1 MQTYRGIGTMTGTSM
16 DGLDLVCCRYEVE
29 GDQYQFSVEHSDH
42 VPFDARW
49 HTRLSHLH
57 RQNAETF
64 AKTHVYFGHWL
75 GQKIRA
81 FADAIDGKLDFV
93 AVHGQTIF
101 HQPEKTFTF
110 QLGDGETIAAYLD
123 WPLVCNFR
131 NKDVALQ
138 GEGAPLIVL
147 GEQAL
152 FADYQL
158 FLNLGGICN
167 LTYRTRAF
175 DVCPCNG
182 VLNEVFQAA
191 FPERDAGYDRDG
203 LMAEE
208 GALDVDLL
216 HALNQLPYYRRR
228 PPKSLGR
235 EWAEK
240 QVMPLLRAADCAGE
254 DLLHTFCVHIAQQVA
269 YATEKI
275 GATDQPMLITGGG
288 RHHHFLLRQIRQH
301 LAPLGV
307 EVPDPKDH
315 AWVDYKEAIVFGFL
329 GLRTLLG
336 KPTTLARTTGAKH
349 DVVTGSI
356 HLPPQGGMAFLRG

>member
-1 MQTYRGIGTMTGTSM
+1 MTGTSM
-16 DGLDLVCCRYEVE
+16 DGLDLVCCRYAVEGERYHFEVE
-29 GDQYQFSVEHSDH
+29 RVAH
-42 VPFDARW
+42 VPYEQRW
-49 HTRLSHLH
+49 RVRLSHLH
-57 RQNAETF
+57 HQDAETF
-64 AKTHVYFGHWL
+64 AKTHIYFGHWL

-81 FADAIDGKLDFV
+81 FADQLESPPDYA

-123 WPLVCNFR
+123 RPLVSNFR
-131 NKDVALQ
+131 NKDVAMQ

-167 LTYRTRAF
+167 LSFRERAF

-182 VLNEVFQAA
+182 VLNAVFQAA
-191 FPERDAGYDRDG
+191 FTEVEEGYDRDG
-203 LMAEE
+203 LMAANGQLDEE
-208 GALDVDLL
+208 LL
-216 HALNQLPYYRRR
+216 AALNQLPYYRRR

-235 EWAEK
+235 EWVEAHI
-240 QVMPLLRAADCAGE
+240 MPLLHRSDRPAE
-254 DLLHTFCVHIAQQVA
+254 DLLHTCCVHIAQQVA

-275 GATDQPMLITGGG
+275 GAQGQPMLITGGG
-288 RHHHFLLRQIRQH
+288 RHHRLLLDQIRQH

-307 EVPDPKDH
+307 AVPDPKDH

-356 HLPPQGGMAFLRG
+356 HLPPTGKFAFW

>member
-1 MQTYRGIGTMTGTSM
+1 MTGTSM
-16 DGLDLVCCRYEVE
+16 DGLDLVCCQYTVE
-29 GDQYQFSVEHSDH
+29 GERYNFQVEQAAH
-42 VPFDARW
+42 VPFDRRW
-49 HTRLSHLH
+49 RSRLSHLH
-57 RQNAETF
+57 TQSAETF

-75 GQKIRA
+75 GQQIRA
-81 FADAIDGKLDFV
+81 FVDAHGLAPDFV

-123 WPLVCNFR
+123 WPLVSNFR

-147 GEQAL
+147 GEQSL

-167 LTYRTRAF
+167 LTYRERAF

-182 VLNEVFQAA
+182 VLNEVFKAA
-191 FPERDAGYDRDG
+191 FAEGDEGYDRDG
-203 LMAEE
+203 LRAAEGYLDE
-208 GALDVDLL
+208 DLLAALDD
-216 HALNQLPYYRRR
+216 LPYYRRR

-235 EWAEK
+235 EWADAY
-240 QVMPLLRAADCAGE
+240 VMPLLRRTPRPVE
-254 DLLHTFCVHIAQQVA
+254 DLLHTFCVHIARQIA

-275 GATDQPMLITGGG
+275 GARDQGMLITGGG
-288 RHHHFLLRQIRQH
+288 RHHHFLLEQIRQH

-307 EVPDPKDH
+307 EVPDPEDI

-336 KPTTLARTTGAKH
+336 LPTTLARTTGARH

-356 HLPPQGGMAFLRG
+356 HLPPRGQTAFLR

>member
-1 MQTYRGIGTMTGTSM
+1 MRVYRGIGTMTGTSM
-16 DGLDLVCCRYEVE
+16 DGLDLVCCRYEVD
-29 GDQYQFSVEHSDH
+29 GDQYRFAVERFAH
-42 VPFDARW
+42 VPYDQRW
-49 HTRLSHLH
+49 RIRLSHLH
-57 RQNAETF
+57 HQNAETF

-75 GQKIRA
+75 GQNIREFVDQLA
-81 FADAIDGKLDFV
+81 TPPDFV

-131 NKDVALQ
+131 NKDVAMQ

-152 FADYQL
+152 FAEHQL

-167 LTYRTRAF
+167 LTYRERAF

-182 VLNEVFQAA
+182 VLNEVFKAA
-191 FPERDAGYDRDG
+191 FPEVEAGYDRDG
-203 LMAEE
+203 LMAAE
-208 GALDVDLL
+208 GKLDQDLL
-216 HALNQLPYYRRR
+216 DALNQLPYYRRR

-235 EWAEK
+235 EWAE
-240 QVMPLLRAADCAGE
+240 QHIMPRLHQADGSAE
-254 DLLHTFCVHIAQQVA
+254 DLLHTLCVHIAQQVA

-275 GATDQPMLITGGG
+275 GAKGQPMLITGGG
-288 RHHHFLLRQIRQH
+288 RHHDFLLDQIQQH
-301 LAPLGV
+301 LAPLEV
-307 EVPDPKDH
+307 SVPDPTDT

-356 HLPPQGGMAFLRG
+356 HLPPKGEFAFL